1 MSAQSSSRCDVIL
14 TRIGGLS
21 VGVDLSAIGSVL
33 DYEQAA
39 GFELIDLAALL
50 GQGVGEHKH
59 VGLLDA
65 TTGPPLGLC
74 LGDVIGVETVRSSG
88 LLLLPEWVHSIGSAY
103 LLGACFEARQ
113 GELSWLIDLTQVLR
127 AHYNTN

>member
-1 MSAQSSSRCDVIL
+1 MSAPSYSDVLL
-14 TRIGGLS
+14 TKLGDLS
-21 VGVDLSAIGSVL
+21 VGVDLGVIGSVL

-50 GQGVGEHKH
+50 GQGVDEHRH

-74 LGDVIGVETVRSSG
+74 LGDVIGVETVRSSS
-88 LLLLPEWVHSIGSAY
+88 LLLLPEWVHSISSAY
-103 LLGACFEARQ
+103 LLSACFEAKQ
-113 GELSWLIDLTQVLR
+113 GEISWLIDLTQVLK